1 MRVGEPDRCVVLR
14 RVDVRWRLGPDDFER
29 MKALNSQP
37 CWAAPA
43 FADGQSNS
51 VVVDAAR
58 QVESRCQSL
67 AEWEVTPGGNVERT
81 DDASGVLHGTAA
93 PDADSGYGRLR
104 LGEQALAQALEGIEQ
119 LLCVGRAWRR
129 DAGGGE
135 ELASCIDNGR
145 AQLGAADVDCQD
157 GRIRHGV
164 APQGARRGSYPD
176 CDPREC

>member
-1 MRVGEPDRCVVLR
+1 MEH
-14 RVDVRWRLGPDDFER
+14 
-29 MKALNSQP
+29 AQP
-37 CWAAPA
+37 TREIQSSAVAQLSFQGWSEQVPGMQGDAA
-43 FADGQSNS
+43 ADHHQLEGQSNS

-145 AQLGAADVDCQD
+145 AQLGAANVDRQD